1 MKNTVAVIGL
11 FLAIS
16 ACKNNTNQQQSPTET
31 PFVYQQIITSHY
43 QLYKPTQKAKA
54 VLILF
59 GGFPE
64 QAEAIK
70 KEFNILE
77 HAKKN
82 NIAVLL
88 SNYNQKLWL
97 DTQNKQQLAT
107 LLQNTITANQLPTDA
122 IYIGGFSSGGV
133 ISLLLSDFIT
143 ASKQH
148 NINPKGVFIVDSPI
162 DLEALYKASQKN
174 LARQFSEVSVEEST
188 WIQNTLTE
196 AFGPPETNLDNYQ
209 NNSVYTYSSNY
220 TKNVQHLKDTKIRLY
235 TEPDTLWWK
244 TNRKADYDQ
253 MNAYYIKK
261 LSQRLKEKQF
271 KNVEYIPTT
280 NKGYRSNGDR
290 HPHSWSIIDVEDLVT
305 WILND

>member
-1 MKNTVAVIGL
+1 MKKTIIIL
-11 FLAIS
+11 FLLLAIT
-16 ACKNNTNQQQSPTET
+16 ACKNNTNQPQSPTET
-31 PFVYQQIITSHY
+31 PSDYQQIITTHY

-64 QAEAIK
+64 QAEDIK
-70 KEFNILE
+70 KEFKILE

-97 DTQNKQQLAT
+97 DTQDKQQLT
-107 LLQNTITANQLPTDA
+107 TRLQNAITDNQLPTDA

-133 ISLLLSDFIT
+133 VSLLLSDFVA
-143 ASKQH
+143 ASKQY
-148 NINPKGVFIVDSPI
+148 NFNPKGVFIVDSPI

-174 LARQFSEVSVEEST
+174 LERQFSEVSVEEST

-196 AFGPPETNLDNYQ
+196 AFGPPETNLDHYQ

-220 TKNVQHLKDTKIRLY
+220 TKNLQHLKNTKIRLY

-261 LSQRLKEKQF
+261 LAEQLQAQQF
-271 KNVEYIPTT
+271 KNVQYIPTR

-290 HPHSWSIIDVEDLVT
+290 HPHSWSIIDVEDLVA